1 MTGAGLI
8 LAGGQSKRYG
18 KQKLFENYHNQPL
31 VNQSIQAFKQA
42 NLPYFIVTNDEL
54 ANDFEGKGPIIVEQT
69 AHLGPLSALCTGL
82 EQIQSLGYSYGHV
95 LAGDLPFIEASF
107 ILAMKRYAESF
118 PEPTILLP
126 VQNER
131 EQPLHAIYRLACLP
145 TIQALLPEQTSMRA
159 LYKARHTKRLSFPN
173 DVRFFK
179 NINRPTD
186 WRD

>member
-1 MTGAGLI
+1 MTGVGLI

-31 VNQSIQAFKQA
+31 VFQSIQAFKQA
-42 NLPYFIVTNDEL
+42 HMPYFIVTNNEL
-54 ANDFEGKGPIIVEQT
+54 ANDFNGDVPIIVEQT

-82 EQIQSLGYSYGHV
+82 EHIEPYGYSYVHV
-95 LAGDLPFIEASF
+95 LAGDLPYIEASF
-107 ILAMKRYAESF
+107 VLTMQRYAQTF
-118 PEPTILLP
+118 PESRILLP

-131 EQPLHAIYRLACLP
+131 EQPLHAIYRLGCLQA
-145 TIQALLPEQTSMRA
+145 IRALLPEQTSMRA
-159 LYKARHTKRLSFPN
+159 LYKGQNTKRLSFPN

-179 NINRPTD
+179 NINRTTD